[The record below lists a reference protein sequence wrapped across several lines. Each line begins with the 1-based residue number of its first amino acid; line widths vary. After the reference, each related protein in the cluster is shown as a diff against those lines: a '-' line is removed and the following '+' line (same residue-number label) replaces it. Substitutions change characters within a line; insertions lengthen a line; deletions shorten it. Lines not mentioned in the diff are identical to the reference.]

1 MLSAVAAVPE
11 RGVLE
16 AIRAIFLHHE
26 HRVTLDE
33 AARMLGWTRAR
44 LNEAIENEEMH
55 VVEMCGG
62 KKMIEIRELAHY
74 AVYEWPFHVI
84 EKALGR
90 EASLII
96 PPALR
101 TRKITLRLPQC
112 YIQLLEILASENQ
125 QSVTKYLE
133 LTCDELLFNEKER
146 LTALLPYGV
155 EAYFWPLEVPNDL
168 S

>member
-1 MLSAVAAVPE
+1 MLEPE
-11 RGVLE
+11 VVK

-26 HRVTLDE
+26 QRVTLDE

-44 LNEAIENEEMH
+44 LNEAIEAEEFS
-55 VVEMCGG
+55 VVETCGG
-62 KKMIEIRELAHY
+62 KRMIEIRELAHY

-133 LTCDELLFNEKER
+133 LTCDELLFLEKER

-155 EAYFWPLEVPNDL
+155 EAYFWPLEVPKDL

>member
-1 MLSAVAAVPE
+1 MVEPDVATS
-11 RGVLE
+11 
-16 AIRAIFLHHE
+16 IRAIFLHHE
-26 HRVTLDE
+26 QRVTLDE

-44 LNEAIENEEMH
+44 LNEAIEAEEFS
-55 VVEMCGG
+55 VVETCGG
-62 KKMIEIRELAHY
+62 KRMIEIRELAHY

-146 LTALLPYGV
+146 LTALLPCDGR
-155 EAYFWPLEVPNDL
+155 AFARA

>member
-1 MLSAVAAVPE
+1 MLDPATVES
-11 RGVLE
+11 
-16 AIRAIFLHHE
+16 IRAIFLHRE

-44 LNEAIENEEMH
+44 LNEAIDADEIS

-62 KKMIEIRELAHY
+62 KRMIEIRELAHY
-74 AVYEWPFHVI
+74 AVYEWPLHVV

-112 YIQLLEILASENQ
+112 YIQLLEILASEDQ
-125 QSVTKYLE
+125 RSVTKYLE
-133 LTCDELLFNEKER
+133 LKCDELLFLEKER

-155 EAYFWPLEVPNDL
+155 EAYFWPLEVPKDL

>member
-1 MLSAVAAVPE
+1 MVEPDVAKT
-11 RGVLE
+11 
-16 AIRAIFLHHE
+16 IRAIFLHHE
-26 HRVTLDE
+26 QRVTLDE

-44 LNEAIENEEMH
+44 LNEAIEAEEFS
-55 VVEMCGG
+55 VIETCGG
-62 KKMIEIRELAHY
+62 KRMIEIRELAHY

-155 EAYFWPLEVPNDL
+155 EAYFWPLEVPKDL

>member
-1 MLSAVAAVPE
+1 MLDPATVES
-11 RGVLE
+11 
-16 AIRAIFLHHE
+16 IRAIFLHHE

-44 LNEAIENEEMH
+44 LNEAIEAEEFS
-55 VVEMCGG
+55 VVETCGG
-62 KKMIEIRELAHY
+62 KRMIEIRELAHY

-90 EASLII
+90 DASRII

-155 EAYFWPLEVPNDL
+155 EAYFWPLEVPKDL

>member
-1 MLSAVAAVPE
+1 MLDPAIVES
-11 RGVLE
+11 
-16 AIRAIFLHHE
+16 IRAIFLHHE
-26 HRVTLDE
+26 QRVTLDE

-44 LNEAIENEEMH
+44 LNEAIEAEEFS
-55 VVEMCGG
+55 VVETCGG
-62 KKMIEIRELAHY
+62 KRMIEIRELAHY

-133 LTCDELLFNEKER
+133 LTCDELLFNEER

-155 EAYFWPLEVPNDL
+155 EAYFWPLEVPKDL

>member
-1 MLSAVAAVPE
+1 MAAPDVAE
-11 RGVLE
+11 S
-16 AIRAIFLHHE
+16 IRAIFLHHE

-44 LNEAIENEEMH
+44 MSEAVDTGEIS

-62 KKMIEIRELAHY
+62 KRMIEIRELAHY
-74 AVYEWPFHVI
+74 AVYEWPLHVI

-101 TRKITLRLPQC
+101 TRKITLRLSQC
-112 YIQLLEILASENQ
+112 YIQLLEILAFENQ

-133 LTCDELLFNEKER
+133 LTCDELLFLEKER

-155 EAYFWPLEVPNDL
+155 EAYFWPLEVPKDL

>member
-1 MLSAVAAVPE
+1 MLEPDFAES
-11 RGVLE
+11 
-16 AIRAIFLHHE
+16 IRAIFLHRE

-33 AARMLGWTRAR
+33 AARTLGWTRAR
-44 LNEAIENEEMH
+44 LNEAIDAEEID
-55 VVEMCGG
+55 VLEMCGC
-62 KKMIEIRELAHY
+62 KRMIEIRELGHY
-74 AVYEWPFHVI
+74 AVDKWPFHVI

-90 EASLII
+90 EGSLIM
-96 PPALR
+96 PRALR

-133 LTCDELLFNEKER
+133 LTCDELLFLEKER

-155 EAYFWPLEVPNDL
+155 EACFWPLEVPKDL